1 MALEKN
7 QKLISDLLQKK
18 EEKKQKKRDE
28 GFINAVST
36 NSNVQAMDDTK
47 RDLEE
52 LKITAKN
59 NQKLLSDMMQ
69 QARETTKLMN
79 QVSQLQAQ
87 AVVPNQSVFPPQN
100 QRNQQSHHHSN
111 QFAERN
117 IQGPQPPARYG
128 SQPNNQTNRYPPREA
143 KYCAYCA
150 KTNASNPVTHNT
162 EMCGFG
168 PHGPTC
174 FKCKQTGHLARDC
187 PETQN
192 TPNGM
197 YRPPGPGLDH
207 RGELTTAV
215 LPCGSGRTAR

>member
-1 MALEKN
+1 
-7 QKLISDLLQKK
+7 
-18 EEKKQKKRDE
+18 
-28 GFINAVST
+28 
-36 NSNVQAMDDTK
+36 
-47 RDLEE
+47 
-52 LKITAKN
+52 
-59 NQKLLSDMMQ
+59 MMQ

-100 QRNQQSHHHSN
+100 QNNQQIHNHSN
-111 QFAERN
+111 QFMERN
-117 IQGPQPPARYG
+117 TQGPQPPPKYG
-128 SQPNNQTNRYPPREA
+128 SKPNNQANRYPPREA

-168 PHGPTC
+168 PQGPTC

-192 TPNGM
+192 TQNGI
-197 YRPPGPGLDH
+197 YRPPGQISNYQHPFNPWN
-207 RGELTTAV
+207 RGN
-215 LPCGSGRTAR
+215 